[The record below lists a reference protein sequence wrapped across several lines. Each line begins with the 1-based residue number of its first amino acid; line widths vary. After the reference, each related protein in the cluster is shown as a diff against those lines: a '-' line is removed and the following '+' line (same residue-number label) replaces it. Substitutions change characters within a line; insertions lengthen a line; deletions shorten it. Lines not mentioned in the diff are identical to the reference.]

1 MPITGVPITN
11 FSPASIA
18 GLQLWLDAADATTQ
32 TFSNTSIIS
41 WRDKSSNAYNFNQI
55 AGSPSNYT
63 SQFPVIGTSI
73 NSLGTIYFNQGA
85 SLKQNTIIDG
95 VKNLFWVGRI
105 DNLPGIYF
113 LFGAD
118 SSYDW
123 HADGY
128 PLKFVNAYAQ
138 SSILSAS
145 PTSLYTNDSSAI
157 TNTAFSNVYYPST
170 TNTSILSVAGIS
182 GSTRFQGICYD
193 RSGVHIGW
201 CGDLAEVITF
211 STALTT
217 SQIQQVEGYLAQKW
231 GQTNNLPSSHPSL
244 TQKLFTKPL
253 APMTLTPYY
262 TAFTP
267 LSIPGCMVW
276 LDATTLSGTSITSWP
291 DRSGNGNNAS
301 GSGTLNATAMNGQK
315 GVYNTSVNITGNLPL
330 SQNFTFFFVFTVAG
344 PGGYPRIFYTGP
356 GADNGPGNF
365 MFELDNRGNNLY
377 GYSSGPSFGYGNYS
391 VTYGKT
397 MMLSMQANSSSN
409 IVKINS
415 GSYAT
420 ASVTSPF
427 TFSNYNFGYG
437 YVGEMLYYN
446 TTLSSSNIQNLESY
460 LSSKW
465 GLVSSLPS
473 SHLHFT
479 QPAGLPTSVLSI
491 VKTVS
496 VASLANAVGVTVKS
510 YLPMMI
516 NSTDIGGTPQTVTT
530 NGSVTYKTI
539 AGRQCAYFSNSLG
552 NYLSFPYIAQTQVTL
567 CFWLYTIDSTYYTA
581 VSINDGNLN
590 PTLQVDLAPSAVYC
604 LTAMPSQWTNQPSGN
619 YGGPGQWAH
628 FAITINYS
636 TYVEQL
642 YINGTLISTVTG
654 SGSPS
659 IPQSQIWLGRS
670 GDNYRAFYGY
680 LCHFCYF
687 PQILTQAQIQVVKT
701 YTGTV
706 PFEPVRVLS
715 GIKPTGLQIYSV
727 YNGGSRGGNYTI
739 SYSDDNTTFT
749 TAFSG
754 NVSSSACGIIAG
766 SGTGDGSYGY
776 HHYWKFVMTA
786 ATNLHFPRS
795 SRIDL
800 LAGNTVYNLITFESD
815 NCSDTGKIPG
825 LDYATTI
832 TNSYF

>member
-123 HADGY
+123 HADSY

-138 SSILSAS
+138 SGILSAS
-145 PTSLYTNDSSAI
+145 PTSLYTNGSSAI

-365 MFELDNRGNNLY
+365 MFELNNNGNLLY
-377 GYSSGPSFGYGNYS
+377 GYSSGPSFGFGNYS

-446 TTLSSSNIQNLESY
+446 TTLSSSNIQNVDSY
-460 LSSKW
+460 LASKW

-479 QPAGLPTSVLSI
+479 QPAGLPSAVPTSVKI
-491 VKTVS
+491 IT
-496 VASLANAVGVTVKS
+496 GF
-510 YLPMMI
+510 
-516 NSTDIGGTPQTVTT
+516 TP
-530 NGSVTYKTI
+530 
-539 AGRQCAYFSNSLG
+539 
-552 NYLSFPYIAQTQVTL
+552 P
-567 CFWLYTIDSTYYTA
+567 
-581 VSINDGNLN
+581 
-590 PTLQVDLAPSAVYC
+590 
-604 LTAMPSQWTNQPSGN
+604 
-619 YGGPGQWAH
+619 
-628 FAITINYS
+628 
-636 TYVEQL
+636 
-642 YINGTLISTVTG
+642 
-654 SGSPS
+654 
-659 IPQSQIWLGRS
+659 
-670 GDNYRAFYGY
+670 
-680 LCHFCYF
+680 
-687 PQILTQAQIQVVKT
+687 
-701 YTGTV
+701 
-706 PFEPVRVLS
+706 

-727 YNGGSRGGNYTI
+727 YNGGARGGNYTI
-739 SYSDDNTTFT
+739 YYSDDNINFT
-749 TAFSG
+749 AAFSG

-776 HHYWKFVMTA
+776 HRYWKFTMTG
-786 ATNLHFPRS
+786 ATNSHFPRS

-800 LAGNTVYNLITFESD
+800 LAGNTVYNLITFASD